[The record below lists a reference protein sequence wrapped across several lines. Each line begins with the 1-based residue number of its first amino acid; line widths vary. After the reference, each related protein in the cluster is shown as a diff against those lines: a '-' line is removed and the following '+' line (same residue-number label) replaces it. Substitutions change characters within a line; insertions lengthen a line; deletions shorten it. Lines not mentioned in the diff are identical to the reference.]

1 MVYLSMSRFP
11 FGDSCYLN
19 VTLLGLVLFTPISAG
34 IRSQTVELV
43 RVDLGEDLTIPGL
56 VVTVPCFLRASSDVG
71 VGKIEMEVTFPHEQV
86 SFEHVRR
93 GLISDQIQAEI
104 TSEVQASMEDP
115 ELSTIKLS
123 ITPGET
129 IPIPPGFLFDLVFRI
144 SPELPMESPP
154 ILLQNLSR
162 AYRFS
167 ESPELLA
174 NVESQDGLIRVSS
187 EPPPVAACF
196 FFMH

>member
-1 MVYLSMSRFP
+1 MSIFK
-11 FGDSCYLN
+11 FSVGDFCYLP
-19 VTLLGLVLFTPISAG
+19 VTLLGLVLLTPVSAG
-34 IRSQTVELV
+34 MRSQTLELV

-56 VVTVPCFLRASSDVG
+56 VVTVPCFLRAGADVG
-71 VGKIEMEVTFPHEQV
+71 VGKIEMEITFPHEKV

-93 GLISDQIQAEI
+93 GLLSDQIQAEI
-104 TSEVQASMEDP
+104 TSEVQASPKDP
-115 ELSTIKLS
+115 ELSIIKLS
-123 ITPGET
+123 LTPGET

-144 SPELPMESPP
+144 SPELAMDSPP
-154 ILLQNLSR
+154 ILLQNQSR

-174 NVESQDGLIRVSS
+174 NVESQDGLIRVAS